1 MAIYDREEF
10 ERSLTRVKNGEVG
23 AIYWAKEDIA
33 RAFYNAKNVIALDR
47 ATESDKAE
55 MLLAAADAQ
64 RLAVAVN
71 SLIDKQLKERQGD

>member
-1 MAIYDREEF
+1 MIYDREEF
-10 ERSLTRVKNGEVG
+10 ERDLARVKRGETG
-23 AIYWAKEDIA
+23 SIYWASEDIA
-33 RAFYNAKNVIALDR
+33 RAFHNAKSVIALDR

-71 SLIDKQLKERQGD
+71 ALIDKQLKERQDD

>member
-10 ERSLTRVKNGEVG
+10 ERDLARVKRGETG

-33 RAFYNAKNVIALDR
+33 RAFYNARNVIALDR

-64 RLAVAVN
+64 SLAVAVN